1 MGLFG
6 PERQAGA
13 RIQGQ
18 GWLGGSQI
26 FLPFPP
32 FRLEEDFS
40 QRYFHKIVQTS
51 DLPENVRRYL
61 RSLDVV
67 LCNNYYRW

>member
-1 MGLFG
+1 MGLG
-6 PERQAGA
+6 QIA
-13 RIQGQ
+13 RRVLEFKVN
-18 GWLGGSQI
+18 WLSGSQI

-51 DLPENVRRYL
+51 GSPENVQRYL
-61 RSLDVV
+61 CSLDVV
-67 LCNNYYRW
+67 LCNN